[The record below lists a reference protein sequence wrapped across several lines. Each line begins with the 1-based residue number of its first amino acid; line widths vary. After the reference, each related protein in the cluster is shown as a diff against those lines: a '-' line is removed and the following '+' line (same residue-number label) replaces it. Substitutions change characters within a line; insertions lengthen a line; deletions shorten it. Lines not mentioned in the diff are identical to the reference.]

1 MKSKIVASMGAAAL
15 TAAIFAGPASAAP
28 TGGNSCVGA
37 TVSGLA
43 HFTQQSLDQGLGAV
57 AKSLGINIGHA
68 VQEFDA
74 TACDTTG

>member
-1 MKSKIVASMGAAAL
+1 MKSKIVAFMGAAAL

-37 TVSGLA
+37 AVSGLA
-43 HFTQQSLDQGLGAV
+43 HLAQQSFDQGLGTV

-68 VQEFDA
+68 VQEYDA
-74 TACDTTG
+74 ANCDTTG